1 MSEVQTRPSASRGR
15 GSARGARGGYGARG
29 GGRIGSRQK
38 SNGDKSDPYP
48 ATEPV
53 DEGEIGELKKQYAD
67 QLAKVKELFPDWT
80 DDDIVFAL
88 RESDGDLES
97 TVERISEGTLVPS
110 VLAPTI
116 SLCL

>member
-1 MSEVQTRPSASRGR
+1 
-15 GSARGARGGYGARG
+15 
-29 GGRIGSRQK
+29 
-38 SNGDKSDPYP
+38 
-48 ATEPV
+48 V